1 MSNPHYSKQPYT
13 VNVINGG
20 GEGGGGGSMRF
31 ISGEGVP
38 GADVG
43 APGDVYLDTDNGDL
57 YKNSN
62 GTWGIVMR
70 LEGPEGPQGIQGPEG
85 PQGEQ
90 GPEGPQGEQGP
101 EGPQGPAGAD
111 GFPTEQEWND
121 LVARVE
127 ALESAGDA

>member
-1 MSNPHYSKQPYT
+1 MSNPHYSKQPYV

-20 GEGGGGGSMRF
+20 GEGGGCGSMRF
-31 ISGEGVP
+31 ISGEGAP

-57 YKNSN
+57 YKNLN

-70 LEGPEGPQGIQGPEG
+70 LVGPQGPEG
-85 PQGEQ
+85 PPGEQ
-90 GPEGPQGEQGP
+90 
-101 EGPQGPAGAD
+101 GPQGPAGAD